1 MMLGREFWV
10 LVMMFTTLAFAGR
23 ADTVV
28 AQRTIRAQTIIMPD
42 DVALAA
48 MDVPGTLG
56 RLDDAV
62 GLEAR
67 VAIYS
72 GRPIRAGEVGPPSV
86 IERNQIVVL
95 AYQAGALAIA
105 TEGRALGRGGIGD
118 AIRVMNIASRTTVSG
133 VIAEDGSVRVLGGM

>member
-118 AIRVMNIASRTTVSG
+118 AIRVMNIASRTTVRG